1 MTEEIHN
8 LGGDAAPLGHGGKD
22 ADMHAEGSQGEA
34 APDTPEGVP
43 AAAAPAKKGVPFWAQ
58 VLIWV
63 GVFGLLALV
72 GFGMRRNR
80 EGPIQVGDHVK
91 DFSLATFDNYGFS
104 GQKQVN
110 LSDLKGKVVVVNFWA
125 SWCKPCEQEA
135 PFLEEAW
142 KYYQPQGDVVFLGV
156 DYVDTEPEAL
166 SYLQKFGATFPNGPD
181 LGTRISQQFR
191 IQGVPETYFIDPDGV
206 MRYAA
211 IGPFA
216 STAELKQIIEQY
228 RTE

>member
-1 MTEEIHN
+1 MTEDIHT
-8 LGGDAAPLGHGGKD
+8 LGGDASKDSGLGT
-22 ADMHAEGSQGEA
+22 GEA
-34 APDTPEGVP
+34 ASSTAEEISK
-43 AAAAPAKKGVPFWAQ
+43 ASAPARKGVPVWAQ

-72 GFGMRRNR
+72 GFGMRRTR

-91 DFSLATFDNYGFS
+91 DFSLTTFKDYGS
-104 GQKQVN
+104 NGQPQVN
-110 LSDLKGKVVVVNFWA
+110 LADLRGRVVVVNFWA

-142 KYYQPQGDVVFLGV
+142 RYYEPQGDVVFLGV

-166 SYLQKFGATFPNGPD
+166 RYLEKFQATYPNGPD

-191 IQGVPETYFIDPDGV
+191 IQGVPETYVIDGDGV
-206 MRYAA
+206 LRYVA

-216 STAELKQIIEQY
+216 STDEIKQIVDQY
-228 RTE
+228 RTEQ